1 MVDKSVIEAN
11 AADCLDDAKFLN
23 LPGYRRGKVRD
34 TFDLG
39 DRLVLVTTDR
49 QSAFDRVLASI
60 PFKGQVLNQVS
71 GFWFEK
77 TRDIV
82 PNHVIDTPDPNV
94 TVGRKG
100 RVIPIE
106 MVVRSYL
113 TGSTSTSIWRNYE
126 RGVRS
131 YCGHSLP
138 DGMVKNERLERPI
151 VTPTTKDELHDELIA
166 PDAIV
171 ARGIVDRPT
180 WEKLEAIALALF
192 ARGQEIAARNG
203 LILVDTKYELAWDA
217 DGEIMLVD
225 EIHTPDSSRYWIAES
240 YAERHAAGEEP
251 ENIDKEFLRLWFT
264 KHCDPYHDVELP
276 PAPLDLV
283 VELSRRYI
291 QLFEMITGQPFV
303 PVTDPPVRQRLAAN
317 LAPYL
322 AHPAS

>member
-11 AADCLDDAKFLN
+11 VQYCLEEAEFLN

-60 PFKGQVLNQVS
+60 PFKGQVLNRVS
-71 GFWFEK
+71 GFWFEQTK
-77 TRDIV
+77 DIV
-82 PNHVIDTPDPNV
+82 KNHVLDTPDPNV

-126 RGVRS
+126 RGVRR
-131 YCGHSLP
+131 YCGHALP
-138 DGMVKNERLERPI
+138 DGMVKNQRLEKPI

-166 PDAIV
+166 PDEIV
-171 ARGIVDRPT
+171 ARGIVDGAT
-180 WEKLEAIALALF
+180 WERMERISLALF
-192 ARGQEIAARNG
+192 ARGQEIAAKHG
-203 LILVDTKYELAWDA
+203 LMLVDTKYELAWDA

-225 EIHTPDSSRYWIAES
+225 EIHTPDSSRYWIAAS
-240 YAERHAAGEEP
+240 YAERHAAGQEP

-264 KHCDPYHDVELP
+264 QHCDPYNDPELP
-276 PAPLDLV
+276 AAPLDLV
-283 VELSRRYI
+283 VELSSRYI
-291 QLFEMITGQPFV
+291 QLFEMITGETFV
-303 PVTDPPVRQRLAAN
+303 PVTSPPVKERLAAN
-317 LAPYL
+317 LAPYFV
-322 AHPAS
+322 